1 MNEIQTFAK
10 LLRIRTLMKRV
21 NQLSWS
27 LQKFERK
34 YPDLEEY
41 DEEQQLSL
49 LEGYKGFADEIMN
62 IYENLK
68 NEFESKK

>member
-1 MNEIQTFAK
+1 
-10 LLRIRTLMKRV
+10 MKRV